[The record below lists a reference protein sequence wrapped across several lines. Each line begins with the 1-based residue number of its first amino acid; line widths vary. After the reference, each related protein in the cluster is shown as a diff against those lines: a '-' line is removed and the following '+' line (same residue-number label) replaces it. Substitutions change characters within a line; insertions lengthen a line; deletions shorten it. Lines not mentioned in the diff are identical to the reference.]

1 MIGLRIRSLREEKG
15 YSISELAKR
24 AGISKSYLSQIE
36 RNLQVNP
43 SLQLLSKLARTL
55 DATLD
60 DLIGVEHEEF
70 HNNKQLDEDWAV
82 LLKGAIDKGM
92 SKEEFKE
99 LSDYIRF
106 KNLRLTNGGTSS
118 GSNEVS

>member
-43 SLQLLSKLARTL
+43 SLQLLSKLAKTL
-55 DATLD
+55 DASLD
-60 DLIGVEHEEF
+60 DLIGEEHEEI
-70 HNNKQLDEDWAV
+70 HNIKQLDEDWAV

-106 KNLRLTNGGTSS
+106 KNLRITNAGKSS